1 MLRWDPNA
9 ATTRDFPSAP
19 HEKADSAIR
28 SSSSTL
34 LDLSDTSWSALARA
48 FQITDAEDVRAF
60 LAAHPAVVDLLFEI
74 RREARRYFG
83 DTPMGLEIFR
93 DPEWEGDEPEL
104 FVVIQTHL
112 GPHEALERLHQ
123 FDREWWLAQRKT
135 SGAPVVVTVD
145 LI

>member
-1 MLRWDPNA
+1 M
-9 ATTRDFPSAP
+9 
-19 HEKADSAIR
+19 R

-48 FQITDAEDVRAF
+48 FQITDADDVRAF

-74 RREARRYFG
+74 REEARRYFG
-83 DTPMGLEIFR
+83 DAPMGLEIFR
-93 DPEWEGDEPEL
+93 DPEWEGEDPEL

-123 FDREWWLAQRKT
+123 FDREWWLTALKKID
-135 SGAPVVVTVD
+135 APVATTVH
-145 LI
+145 LV